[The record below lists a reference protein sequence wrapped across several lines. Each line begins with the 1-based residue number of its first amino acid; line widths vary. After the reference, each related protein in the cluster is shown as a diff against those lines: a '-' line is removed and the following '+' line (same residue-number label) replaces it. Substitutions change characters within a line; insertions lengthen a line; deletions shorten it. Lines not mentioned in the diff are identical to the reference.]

1 MRHRFLFRVALP
13 MAGSSQVGG
22 RLKAI
27 LLPSRDRRPLARR
40 RIAIAAALALA
51 CLAPLAAMRQ
61 GSDDL
66 VSAMR
71 RGYLP
76 DTPAN
81 REANIALIKAAI
93 RKYGPQDPWAGKAYY
108 ELAEGQMS
116 SGHPAD
122 AVASFDACLRLPEP
136 PYKDNHIHVTARHQR
151 MYALASAGRYREAIA
166 AADAL
171 IASRQAWSQAA
182 DLVFNARASKPGYLT
197 MLAVAEDRDAAARQ
211 YASFPADPRWTQTLA
226 DGTRVEL
233 VGVLQTQGKTRTTWT
248 PDGRLLTRTD
258 YHDLDTGMTAQYPGR
273 QTVRQFA
280 VRLTYPPGRRVR
292 LSCDLTG
299 TDGGWGWPNGP
310 TTNNGVELT
319 DEREISRATGGLRII
334 EGVFPKA
341 LSRTTLRVGVRTEP
355 ETQPRSDKW
364 AEFRDVPLQPKQRLR
379 KQ

>member
-27 LLPSRDRRPLARR
+27 LLPSRDRRPLARG
-40 RIAIAAALALA
+40 RIAVVAALALVT
-51 CLAPLAAMRQ
+51 LALLAAMRPASGGLQ
-61 GSDDL
+61 EAL
-66 VSAMR
+66 
-71 RGYLP
+71 RGDP
-76 DTPAN
+76 WGRPES
-81 REANIALIKAAI
+81 EAATIARMQAAL
-93 RKYGPQDPWAGKAYY
+93 RKYGTRDPWAGKVYY
-108 ELAEGQMS
+108 DLGEVQIGA
-116 SGHPAD
+116 GHPAD

-197 MLAVAEDRDAAARQ
+197 MLAVAEDKDAAARQ
-211 YASFPADPRWTQTLA
+211 YATFPTDPRWAQTLA

-248 PDGRLLTRTD
+248 PDGTLLTRTA

-364 AEFRDVPLQPKQRLR
+364 AEFRDVPLQPEQRLR